1 MLQERLWP
9 HRLRHLL
16 LAVIRDIIVP
26 RRRLRRQDIITVII
40 ISLTGAL
47 REPGSMITGVRLLL
61 LRDRDCRRVIR
72 TIITITITITKVG

>member
-16 LAVIRDIIVP
+16 LAVIRDIIV
-26 RRRLRRQDIITVII
+26 RRRLRRQDIIIITII

-47 REPGSMITGVRLLL
+47 REPGGMITGVRRRL
-61 LRDRDCRRVIR
+61 LRDRDCRRMIR
-72 TIITITITITKVG
+72 TIIIIITITKVG